1 MCLQIDMKHL
11 LTFEARDVG
20 NHQISNMIIAEY
32 IS

>member
-11 LTFEARDVG
+11 LTFEAKDNG
-20 NHQISNMIIAEY
+20 NHQISNIIIGDY